1 MNLTADLLDKD
12 KIFTK
17 KVVKT
22 LTFTVNEK
30 MKPDANA
37 YKQITDDMT
46 EKLLKTKWFL
56 LVTGPCG
63 TVALFRGVF
72 RTIQTS
78 EMELLAKI
86 FND

>member
-1 MNLTADLLDKD
+1 
-12 KIFTK
+12 
-17 KVVKT
+17 
-22 LTFTVNEK
+22 

-46 EKLLKTKWFL
+46 EKLLKAKWFL
-56 LVTGPCG
+56 PVTGPCG